1 MRFVVSALYLCH
13 GIQKIFG
20 AMGARSIASDPL
32 IIAAGW
38 IELVAGSLIAL
49 GLGTRVAAFVASGQM
64 AYAYFH
70 VHAPEAFWPIMN
82 QGELSVA
89 YCFVFLYIC
98 LKGPGVFSIDHVLG
112 RRLLGR

>member
-1 MRFVVSALYLCH
+1 
-13 GIQKIFG
+13 
-20 AMGARSIASDPL
+20 
-32 IIAAGW
+32 
-38 IELVAGSLIAL
+38 
-49 GLGTRVAAFVASGQM
+49 
-64 AYAYFH
+64 
-70 VHAPEAFWPIMN
+70 MN